1 MAEAKYVLM
10 DGQAVPFEDAKV
22 HVLAP
27 AITYAAMVFEGV
39 RGYWSEEHNEMFLFR
54 LDEHMLRL
62 QQSMRVLRYDA
73 EFPLEELR
81 RQVIKAVRVNELRET
96 IHLRVMA
103 MVTGVPSGIT
113 TSSPVSL
120 AITAGPYTMK
130 DWQTT
135 GMSAC
140 VSSWQR
146 IHESSHPPRVKTSAN
161 YSNGRLSMMQANL
174 DSYDVPLLLT
184 REGKVSEAPTAS
196 FFMYRNGRLVTP
208 STTESVL
215 ESITRDT
222 LIELSDDVL
231 GDPVVER
238 PVDRTELYSADE
250 LFLCGSGWEVVPISS
265 VDRIPVG
272 TGKPGPVT
280 ARIRDLYLDVVN
292 GRREDYRHWLTPVW
306 SA

>member
-1 MAEAKYVLM
+1 M